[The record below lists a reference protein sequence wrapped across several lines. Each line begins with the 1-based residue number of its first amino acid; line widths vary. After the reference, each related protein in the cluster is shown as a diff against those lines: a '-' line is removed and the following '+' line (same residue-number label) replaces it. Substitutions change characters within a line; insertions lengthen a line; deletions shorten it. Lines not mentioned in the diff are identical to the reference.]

1 MISTIICVQILQTK
15 LYNAYTVHLLCPSPV
30 ISVVLSC
37 ASNPNGL
44 FLQLFTYYKKN
55 GISKS
60 ATFNAS
66 RFCDFF
72 DNINALNLLKLI
84 ASLKIWSAHS

>member
-1 MISTIICVQILQTK
+1 MTIYFLIDKYNNYYEYFK
-15 LYNAYTVHLLCPSPV
+15 LNYIYIYTVHLLCPSPV

-37 ASNPNGL
+37 ASNPDGL

-60 ATFNAS
+60 ATFY
-66 RFCDFF
+66 
-72 DNINALNLLKLI
+72 ALD
-84 ASLKIWSAHS
+84 SVTY